1 MLEDSGVYCMF
12 NQFKVTPQFQL
23 DFLNA
28 VTGFDIEFD
37 EWYDVIAKRILEI
50 QRAALLLGGPD
61 ASWAGVDQNPP
72 RFYEPLPSGPY
83 KGKVTDHKE
92 EEKDKKEYYSIMG
105 WDEKGIPTSETLKK
119 LGLQE
124 VDKVLRKKFK

>member
-1 MLEDSGVYCMF
+1 MDSGVYCMF
-12 NQFKVTPQFQL
+12 NQFKVTPQFQI

-28 VTGFDIEFD
+28 VTGFNISFN
-37 EWYDVIAKRILEI
+37 EWYEDIAKRIIQI

-61 ASWAGVDQNPP
+61 TNWVGVDQNPP
-72 RFYEPLPSGPY
+72 RFYEPLPTGPY
-83 KGKVTDHKE
+83 KGKATDPKE

-105 WDEKGIPTSETLKK
+105 WDEKGIPTSESLKK
-119 LGLQE
+119 LGLQD